1 MPETIYGNPPAAA
14 VGLDHAYG
22 DRVHLIGDAWSL
34 SLLARIGHP
43 SCKPPLLHDLV
54 ESAYGRLLQAM
65 VALLPRRA
73 VSLETRMTAIEPR
86 AHYDGVIVDPSHP
99 VVVVDIARAG
109 ILPAL
114 VCQRA
119 LLEILD
125 ADAVRVDHLYVQRV
139 ADPVS
144 GGVVGVD
151 LSGSKIGGAIDG
163 ATVVIPDPM
172 GATGSSI
179 ARVIDHYRNRVPG
192 KAARI
197 VTCHLMVTPEY
208 LRKITTE
215 FPEVHVFAL
224 RLDRGLSPDDVLAT
238 RPGERWSEERGLTEK
253 AYIVPG
259 AGGMGEVINNS
270 WV

>member
-1 MPETIYGNPPAAA
+1 VPETIYADPPAAA

-22 DRVHLIGDAWSL
+22 DNVHIIADAWSL
-34 SLLARIGHP
+34 SLLARLGSP
-43 SCKPPLLHDLV
+43 ECKPPIVHDLV
-54 ESAYGRLLQAM
+54 ASAYARLLHAM
-65 VALLPRRA
+65 VALLPRRT
-73 VSLETRMTAIEPR
+73 VSAATRMTAIEPR
-86 AHYDGVIVDPSHP
+86 AHYDGVIVDPTHP
-99 VVVVDIARAG
+99 VVVVDLARAG

-125 ADAVRVDHLYVQRV
+125 ADAVRVDHIYVQRV
-139 ADPVS
+139 ADPRS
-144 GGVVGVD
+144 GAVMGVD
-151 LSGSKIGGAIDG
+151 LSGSKIGGGVDG
-163 ATVVIPDPM
+163 ATIVIPDPM

-179 ARVIDHYRNRVPG
+179 DRVIAHYRDQVPG
-192 KAARI
+192 KQARI

-208 LRKITTE
+208 LRKITNE
-215 FPEVHVFAL
+215 HPDVHVFAL

-253 AYIVPG
+253 SYIVPG
-259 AGGMGEVINNS
+259 AGGMGEVINNA